1 MGVVRNK
8 NNVTVVLMV
17 CGANTLPFMGLM
29 RAATAAQ
36 LGHLVVKFSIPARS
50 GVWLHVKI
58 NTFYTVPTLMKTGI
72 EAGSDLVEGRCRIS
86 VDLLDEGT
94 SSWRS

>member
-50 GVWLHVKI
+50 GVWQ
-58 NTFYTVPTLMKTGI
+58 N
-72 EAGSDLVEGRCRIS
+72 
-86 VDLLDEGT
+86 
-94 SSWRS
+94 